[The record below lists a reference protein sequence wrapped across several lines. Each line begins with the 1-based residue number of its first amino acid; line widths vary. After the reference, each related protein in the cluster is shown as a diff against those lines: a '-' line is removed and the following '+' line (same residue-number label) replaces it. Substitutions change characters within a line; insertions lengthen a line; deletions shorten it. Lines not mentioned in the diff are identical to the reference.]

1 MSKPYKGPLK
11 YQAWRLISGQSDGV
25 PLVEI
30 IAYGATPASTYY
42 MRYIRKPQ
50 PIVLADFSNE
60 YGEDISIDG
69 VDGANSKR
77 IIDIAGQKLVATTVN
92 GVTTYSVT
100 SD

>member
-1 MSKPYKGPLK
+1 
-11 YQAWRLISGQSDGV
+11 
-25 PLVEI
+25 
-30 IAYGATPASTYY
+30 

-50 PIVLADFSNE
+50 PIVLSDFSKE

-77 IIDIAGQKLVATTVN
+77 IIDIAGQKLVATTDN

-100 SD
+100 SDENGTLQAVVGVAYDLNNPCELQESIH

>member
-1 MSKPYKGPLK
+1 
-11 YQAWRLISGQSDGV
+11 
-25 PLVEI
+25 
-30 IAYGATPASTYY
+30 

-77 IIDIAGQKLVATTVN
+77 IIDIAGQKLVATTDN

-100 SD
+100 SDENGTLQAVVGVAYDLNNPCELHESIH